1 MNLKKILFIS
11 SILGI
16 LSLTLI
22 SQTIQEEMEGVVEKI
37 TYSDNRITIALENSQ
52 EKLII
57 FEDKILNLKSGD
69 KIFYKGKRE
78 IYQNDSQILINSIE
92 KIESPQA

>member
-22 SQTIQEEMEGVVEKI
+22 SQTVQKEMEGVIEKI
-37 TYSDNRITIALENSQ
+37 AYSENKITITLENSS

-57 FEDKILNLKSGD
+57 FENKILNLKRGD
-69 KIFYKGKRE
+69 KIFYKGKNE
-78 IYQNDSQILINSIE
+78 IYKNNSQILINSIE
-92 KIESPQA
+92 KNN

>member
-22 SQTIQEEMEGVVEKI
+22 SQTIQKEMEGIVEKI
-37 TYSDNRITIALENSQ
+37 TYSENKITITLENSQ
-52 EKLII
+52 KNLII
-57 FEDKILNLKSGD
+57 FENKILNLKRGD
-69 KIFYKGKRE
+69 KIFYKGKNE
-78 IYQNDSQILINSIE
+78 IYKNNSQILINSIE
-92 KIESPQA
+92 KNN

>member
-22 SQTIQEEMEGVVEKI
+22 SQITQKEIEGIVEKI
-37 TYSDNRITIALENSQ
+37 TYSEKRTVITLENSS
-52 EKLII
+52 ENLII
-57 FEDKILNLKSGD
+57 FENKILNLKKGD
-69 KIFYKGKRE
+69 KIFYKGKKE
-78 IYQNDSQILINSIE
+78 IYQNKSQILINSIE
-92 KIESPQA
+92 KGN